1 MQTFDILENSQIK
14 IIHKKLCLNGPGHP
28 KKGFDADNN
37 SEFQKSYLK
46 DLARQGGA
54 CIGWSQREWFWS

>member
-1 MQTFDILENSQIK
+1 MVIYESDITIYFLFNNLF
-14 IIHKKLCLNGPGHP
+14 KKYMVILCLNGPGHP

-54 CIGWSQREWFWS
+54 CIG